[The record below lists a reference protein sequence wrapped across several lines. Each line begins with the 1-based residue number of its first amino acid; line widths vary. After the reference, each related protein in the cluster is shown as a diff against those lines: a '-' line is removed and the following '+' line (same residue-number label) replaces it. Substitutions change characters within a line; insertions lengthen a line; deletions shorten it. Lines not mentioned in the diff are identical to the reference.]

1 MTILFEVL
9 ILGAIIID
17 IICKFISVK
26 ECNDI
31 LHRCKDCVDYVS
43 KSIGVA
49 ADAKR
54 QCIEAKEDTVHIVRA
69 AANTVDATEAIV
81 KALAKDQ
88 HDIWEQLLATGD
100 AVSMLNKRLSPPVT
114 DAVNIDIS
122 EDTEDYGDS

>member
-1 MTILFEVL
+1 MTILFEVF

-31 LHRCKDCVDYVS
+31 M
-43 KSIGVA
+43 
-49 ADAKR
+49 R
-54 QCIEAKEDTVHIVRA
+54 QCKQHMIAAAKCSEYATSEYNMCCKA
-69 AANTVDATEAIV
+69 KAETFEMATKAANTLSATEAIV

-100 AVSMLNKRLSPPVT
+100 AVSMLNKKLSPPVA
-114 DAVNIDIS
+114 DDVNIDIS
-122 EDTEDYGDS
+122 EDAEDYGNS